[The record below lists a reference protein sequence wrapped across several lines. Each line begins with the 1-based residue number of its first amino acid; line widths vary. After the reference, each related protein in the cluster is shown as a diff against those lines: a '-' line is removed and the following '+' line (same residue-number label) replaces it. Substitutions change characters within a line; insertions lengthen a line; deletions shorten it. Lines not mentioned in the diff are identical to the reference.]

1 VKIKKYKNAIK
12 KIGAFTL
19 ALALT
24 VSGLPNLGGIVAHAT
39 ELDENTYLS
48 GQPDYSGYQY
58 IGSDASALVYGN
70 AASHLGTNGGTA
82 HYTFDL
88 AAIVNE
94 ADKNNNTKG
103 YSTSTQAGD
112 PTTATL
118 KTSYGSNWFSA
129 YYAFGKPYRVGAI
142 NDSFAPGSQPG
153 DNNSADRVDP
163 IPTYD
168 YSSPARGG
176 ISSATQQ
183 TNLPT
188 QFNPTSAGARKNG
201 QVTTIPNPAG
211 GNVEVR
217 SEYKTSSDGRFIILE
232 YTVFNDSNNA
242 TDFNIGHETDTQ
254 VYNHDHCPIIAT
266 EQSADGDTFEGLHMI
281 ANAGGTYQFTN
292 FDVITYTPNRPI
304 YNGVNAGMQ
313 KRDANDKSENRAWAG
328 SYSSTGGVYHP
339 YWVFAKS
346 PAMLQ
351 GGFDSAGGFSAYFQ
365 LNAHE
370 TKTTRFALSMK
381 PSVYYVKNGATGGTG
396 FIAKPYGSI
405 AEAVAGIKNAGTKK
419 AYIYLMDDVPMD
431 STVTI
436 DDGISIT
443 IETTDFVLPNGATYN
458 TPSYGTVYYYGD
470 NTATKPPIAYSGDN
484 KTITRA
490 ANFKGDMFKVTGGA
504 SLTFTNVKVDA
515 AGTDTEGTIVKVDD
529 GTIATRVGSILTNNT
544 IVEKADHSNADLASA
559 IDVSGAN
566 SRIDMNYGTITG
578 NKSVKGPAV
587 RFNGKTD
594 PANMQ
599 TRGTKKY
606 DQNDE
611 SAAANAVYGFTVNNT
626 VKIDGNTNAANS
638 AANLRLAKNTRVRVK
653 GALGSDSKIGV
664 SIDNPAGPTEVKD
677 IIADG
682 MPGDTI
688 YNYSTA
694 NFTNDLDGN
703 TISMRDDDT
712 KIPGGTTESSD
723 PIILTAESK
732 KLTLRF
738 INEAN
743 GVALADA
750 KEIEKLVGDSIN
762 LSLVTSGTPTGF
774 EAIQPKI
781 SGVNWV
787 AADNGFRPSGV
798 EFTPAT
804 DAISAGADSAFN
816 NAQVQITGTM
826 PNSPIMITYKYK
838 KLNATYY
845 FDAKGGA
852 DIAPLTEN
860 ATGAASTLALPTPT
874 RLGYDFKGW
883 TPFIDHVPTGQTAG
897 NNRYDTA
904 DGDTLDNTLLYN
916 PAAAGMIGTGLPLA
930 VNERNYH
937 YFATW
942 QPSTTP
948 YNMQVV
954 HTSLGTRL
962 QRNLAT
968 ITDQKIVESRFDAAP
983 LVTAPVS
990 SSQVP
995 GYKLSGAAST
1005 EVPAQEAWT
1014 GTTKFDPSNG
1024 YQYSV
1029 KVKPEDFVVTY
1040 KYAVDPSQ
1048 TFPLTVIHKKSDG
1061 TVLNTSTLNRTVE
1074 QILTINPAPPTDFK
1088 TTSATITAGKTGN
1101 LSTTVAANPV
1111 RLVGTDDFKSD
1122 PSDPDFD
1129 SNFVFNGYMPNQ
1141 PLTIEYVYAPVGD
1154 YFIYSTFKD
1163 STDNEV
1169 IKRTSNSSAALVP
1182 ITKSAPVIYGY
1193 LFNQSQS
1200 SDDPASGTFGADGSY
1215 NGNMPN
1221 ANLNLN
1227 YVMDRDPSLWSNITF
1242 AVANAPYDKGVIV
1255 GSTTAPYLVDNGSAG
1270 AAETATTFL
1279 KLKNKNQVPA
1289 VNALEQPFY
1298 KFDGWY
1304 KDAAGTM
1311 KVNDTDTFNNAGMTL
1326 YAKFVEDPAY
1336 WVDLNFTTSDA
1347 AKGNVNPTGS
1357 NVPGGNPQ
1365 HLKNDVLWSQVTPPA
1380 TVPTANYELKNWS
1393 NPAGSLVNGSDR
1405 VVTGTYKANFGKVN
1419 AVWGL
1424 DPGAF
1429 GATGTIAP
1437 NGSGTV
1443 TVTGSTPGNKYI
1455 VVDPEGN
1462 IVGVAEGPADGS
1474 NVVFPNL
1481 VPGRTYRVL
1490 EGTPDTQATVGSP
1503 ETSITGSGVS
1513 APKPVTIPAIGDNK
1527 NVGVDPTNP
1536 ERAQIVVNPADPDAD
1551 YALID
1556 SKGNVVNYPGSNNG
1570 WMTPVGSNPSTVTF
1584 NDLDPGETYT
1594 VVARKKGNSSET
1606 PLGNIDAGVAV
1617 VANPGDMV
1625 EAPKYIIET
1634 RTNGIGTNVAVVR
1647 TVGTE
1652 AVNANSY
1659 NQAKA
1664 NSEFTIHAD
1673 PTDSQG
1679 HAFKYWTIMNGRIPG
1694 VTAKITESDY
1704 SGKIAMGNVIFN
1716 AVYDI
1721 APVDAFGQKI
1731 APVEQGAGGSAA
1743 EGEFSLNPEEISAIE
1758 NELANPTDK
1767 SLINVNGADVRY
1779 KVLFNKRNSKANEE
1793 TAVKNSSTGTN
1804 VWSRYPD
1811 AFTSAYALDVKEER
1825 YVDGRLVQNASPS
1838 NATLKV
1844 VVQLPSQDADML
1856 DYEVW
1861 DLGSNVDNHW
1871 NKVNPT
1877 TATQLTFTEDVEN
1890 NAGLLS
1896 FDGNLNHTYVLV
1908 YAKTF
1913 KLYFIDN
1920 NPSKDHLHL
1929 GDTSKNFF
1937 KKIKVRK
1944 KGTVDSS
1951 EYASDYSVVTAYADG
1966 ATPGTI
1972 KSSFDDILGI
1982 THTYVN
1988 WSKKDMPANISV
2000 FDPSAEVTKTASIFA
2015 YYNNNKPAVDKAR
2028 VDLTNLIPVAKDLAL
2043 SPYLF
2048 SDEVNELNQA
2058 IADAQNVLDRVRG
2071 RLENGIDPLRMAN
2084 YPELQAAIDALQRII
2099 DRMNQLVAEREGRVN
2114 ARTGGRSGGGTGSP
2128 GSGGGGGS
2136 RTPLDGTRYKN
2147 MPLSGKPQITFT
2159 LGADGS
2165 WTINPIT
2172 KRWSFTLNGGLPLN
2186 NRWAR
2191 IDVSDGNGQVVSE
2204 WYRFD
2209 NQASLITGWYHDDE
2223 ANSWFFL
2230 NPTDGKDMGK
2240 MTRGWYYD
2248 NSSNKWYYLNKESG
2262 AMAQGWLLDESG
2274 KWYYLDAQNGNM
2286 STGWIQLNGKWYYLS
2301 TGNDS
2306 RPAGSMYVNER
2317 TPDGYMVNANGE
2329 WIQ

>member
-1 VKIKKYKNAIK
+1 MKIKRYKNAIK

-39 ELDENTYLS
+39 ELDENLALKNAPANT
-48 GQPDYSGYQY
+48 GGYQFV
-58 IGSDASALVYGN
+58 GSDASALVYGN
-70 AASHLGTNGGTA
+70 ASSHIGTNSSGVGQQF
-82 HYTFDL
+82 TFDL
-88 AAIVNE
+88 AAIMDD
-94 ADKNNNTKG
+94 AHKANNTKG
-103 YSTSTQAGD
+103 YSTSDQDGD
-112 PTTATL
+112 PPTATL
-118 KTSYGSNWFSA
+118 KTSYGSNWFAA
-129 YYAFGKPYRVGAI
+129 YYAFGRPYRVGAI
-142 NDSFAPGSQPG
+142 SDTLTPGQQEYA
-153 DNNSADRVDP
+153 SATDRVDP
-163 IPTYD
+163 LPTYNA
-168 YSSPARGG
+168 SSYGG
-176 ISSATQQ
+176 VSTAQAPIITPQM
-183 TNLPT
+183 
-188 QFNPTSAGARKNG
+188 FNPVAAGVKKNG
-201 QVTTIPNPAG
+201 EVTTITNPAG
-211 GNVEVR
+211 GSVEVR
-217 SEYKTSSDGRFIILE
+217 QEYKTSSDGRFIILE
-232 YTVFNDSNNA
+232 YTVFNDSANPTN
-242 TDFNIGHETDTQ
+242 FNIGHETDTQ
-254 VYNHDHCPIIAT
+254 VYNQDACPIIVT
-266 EQSADGDTFEGLHMI
+266 EQDGAGTTFEGLHMI
-281 ANAGGTYQFTN
+281 ANTPGTMYGLTN
-292 FDVITYTPNRPI
+292 FDVITYTPDSATYAGI
-304 YNGVNAGMQ
+304 NAGMQ

-328 SYSSTGGVYHP
+328 AYGSTGGQRHER
-339 YWVFAKS
+339 WAFSKA

-405 AEAVAGIKNAGTKK
+405 AEAVAGIKAAGTKK

-436 DDGISIT
+436 DSGISLT
-443 IETTDFVLPNGATYN
+443 IETTDFVIPSGANYN
-458 TPSYGTVYYYGD
+458 VSGTYYYGEHS
-470 NTATKPPIAYSGDN
+470 ATTPPTAYSGDN

-515 AGTDTEGTIVKVDD
+515 TGTDTEGTIVKVDN
-529 GTIATRVGSILTNNT
+529 GTIATRVGSILTGNT

-566 SRIDMNYGTITG
+566 SRIDMNNGTITG

-594 PANMQ
+594 NGNDSTAGAN
-599 TRGTKKY
+599 
-606 DQNDE
+606 D
-611 SAAANAVYGFTVNNT
+611 VYGFTVNNT
-626 VKIDGNTNAANS
+626 VKIDGNTNAANA
-638 AANLRLAKNTRVRVK
+638 AANLRLAKHTKIRVK
-653 GALGSDSKIGV
+653 GSIGSDSKIGV
-664 SIDNPAGPTEVKD
+664 SIDNPAGPAQRKD

-682 MPGDTI
+682 MPNDTI

-703 TISMRDDDT
+703 TITMRDDSAEADSKT
-712 KIPGGTTESSD
+712 PAWSASPNVASSN

-750 KEIEKLVGDSIN
+750 QEIDKLVGDGVN

-774 EAIQPKI
+774 DAIQPKI

-838 KLNATYY
+838 KLNANYY

-904 DGDTLDNTLLYN
+904 DGDTLDNTSLYN
-916 PAAAGMIGTGLPLA
+916 PAAAGMIGTGLPTA

-1122 PSDPDFD
+1122 TSDPDFD

-1141 PLTIEYVYAPVGD
+1141 PLTIEYIYAPVGD

-1163 STDNEV
+1163 STDNDV

-1182 ITKSAPVIYGY
+1182 ITKSAPTIYGY

-1200 SDDPASGTFGADGSY
+1200 SDDPVSGTFGTDGSY

-1227 YVMDRDPSLWSNITF
+1227 YVMDRDPSLWSTINF

-1347 AKGNVNPTGS
+1347 AKGNVNPSGS

-1393 NPAGSLVNGSDR
+1393 NPAGSSVNGSDR

-1634 RTNGIGTNVAVVR
+1634 RTNGIGTNIAVVR

-1743 EGEFSLNPEEISAIE
+1743 EGEFSLNPEQISAIE
-1758 NELANPTDK
+1758 NDLANPTDK

-1793 TAVKNSSTGTN
+1793 MAVKNSSTGTN

-1966 ATPGTI
+1966 ATAGTI
-1972 KSSFDDILGI
+1972 KSSFDDILGT

-2015 YYNNNKPAVDKAR
+2015 YYSNNKPAVDKAR

-2084 YPELQAAIDALQRII
+2084 YPELQDAIDALQRII

-2136 RTPLDGTRYKN
+2136 RTPLEGTRYKN

-2209 NQASLITGWYHDDE
+2209 NQASLITGWYHDAE
-2223 ANSWFFL
+2223 SNSWFFL

-2248 NSSNKWYYLNKESG
+2248 NS
-2262 AMAQGWLLDESG
+2262 SG

-2306 RPAGSMYVNER
+2306 RPAGSMYANER